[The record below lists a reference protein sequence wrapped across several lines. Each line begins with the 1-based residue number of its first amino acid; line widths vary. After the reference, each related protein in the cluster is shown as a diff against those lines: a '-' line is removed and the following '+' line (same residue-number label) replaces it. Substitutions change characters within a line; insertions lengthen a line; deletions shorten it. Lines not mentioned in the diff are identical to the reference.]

1 MVMKKRMR
9 IIAHGPGRQKLTTSM
24 GTATM
29 TTTTTTTRM
38 MMAPTSMATATI
50 TTTRRMMAPTMMMA
64 MTKTTISRQRK
75 LATRFFKRKGTK
87 FLQSKER
94 KTLLSA
100 DIPEAKCK
108 SNQEIGR

>member
-1 MVMKKRMR
+1 MG
-9 IIAHGPGRQKLTTSM
+9 IATMT
-24 GTATM
+24 TM
-29 TTTTTTTRM
+29 TTTTTTT
-38 MMAPTSMATATI
+38 

-100 DIPEAKCK
+100 DIPEAK
-108 SNQEIGR
+108 